1 MSCTILGNV
10 YRATRCRACTPR
22 RPAMPTVAN
31 TAGEGSERAS
41 LSGPGVHALRKADCE
56 EGASSLVLF
65 GPTVRRSRSNMSE
78 KKQEAPAK
86 GGKAPAAKE
95 KQEKRKRVASE
106 IDDLFAALPKVCAV
120 ELCRVRHAFK
130 CRILV
135 QPPALA

>member
-1 MSCTILGNV
+1 
-10 YRATRCRACTPR
+10 
-22 RPAMPTVAN
+22 MPTVAN
-31 TAGEGSERAS
+31 TAGEVSEARRFPARVS
-41 LSGPGVHALRKADCE
+41 TRCRKADCE
-56 EGASSLVLF
+56 EGAASLVLF

-120 ELCRVRHAFK
+120 ELCRVQYDMQVPNTR
-130 CRILV
+130 
-135 QPPALA
+135 PAACSH